1 MLLSM
6 TGHGEAQNQR
16 EHAMVRVEVRAV
28 NNRFLKV
35 STRINEGFNALE
47 SRIEALIKQKIRRGT
62 IQVNI
67 RIEREPTPEDFRL
80 NQAVLNGYR
89 QQLQQMNQQWGIQQP
104 VRLDQ
109 LLLLPGVVDE
119 GAGTVTSVEDFWPW
133 IESTLLQALEDL
145 SQMRREEGAAMAMA
159 IEANCQAITQQL
171 EQIQQLAPTLAE
183 SYQQRL
189 IDRVGK
195 LLAEFEVK
203 VKPAEVIREVAI
215 YADRCDISEEI
226 VRLRSHL
233 EQFAT
238 VAAVEENCGRKL
250 EFLIQ
255 ELLREAN
262 TIGSKAN
269 DAGLARHVVEI
280 KTAIERMREMIQ
292 NVE

>member
-47 SRIEALIKQKIRRGT
+47 SRIEALIKQQIRRGT

-67 RIEREPTPEDFRL
+67 RIEREPSPDDFRL

-89 QQLQQMNQQWGIQQP
+89 QQIQQMNQQWGIQQP

-119 GAGTVTSVEDFWPW
+119 GAGAVPSVEESWPW

-145 SQMRREEGAAMAMA
+145 SQMRREEGAAMAVA
-159 IEANCQAITQQL
+159 LEANCQAITQQL
-171 EQIQQLAPTLAE
+171 EQIQRLAPTLAE

-195 LLAEFEVK
+195 LLAEFEAK

-280 KTAIERMREMIQ
+280 KTAIERIREMIQ

>member
-6 TGHGEAQNQR
+6 TGHGEAQNER
-16 EHAMVRVEVRAV
+16 EHTMVRVEIRTV

-47 SRIEALIKQKIRRGT
+47 SRIEALIKQTIRRGT
-62 IQVNI
+62 IQVHV
-67 RIEREPTPEDFRL
+67 RIERERTADAFRL

-89 QQLQQMNQQWGIQQP
+89 QQLDQMNQQWGIQQP

-119 GAGTVTSVEDFWPW
+119 DAGAVTSVEDFWPL
-133 IESTLLQALEDL
+133 IESTLQRALEDL
-145 SQMRREEGAAMAMA
+145 SQMRREEGAAMALA
-159 IEANCQAITQQL
+159 LEANCQAIRQQL
-171 EQIQQLAPTLAE
+171 DQIQRIAPKVAE

-189 IDRVGK
+189 MDRVSK
-195 LLAEFEVK
+195 VLAEFDVEM
-203 VKPAEVIREVAI
+203 KPAEVIREVAI
-215 YADRCDISEEI
+215 FADRCDISEEI

-238 VAAVEENCGRKL
+238 VTAVEDNCGRKL
-250 EFLIQ
+250 DFLIQ

-269 DAGLARHVVEI
+269 DVGLARHVVEI